1 VWPWL
6 TPVIMD
12 MVTEAMVTEP
22 MVTEAMDIMVT
33 MAREM
38 PSQLL

>member
-1 VWPWL
+1 
-6 TPVIMD
+6 MD

-38 PSQLL
+38 LSQLL